1 MKGKLCQAVFN
12 AQQRLTFFGRELL
25 PGRGVYTRV
34 VVAGHLTFP
43 KTIQSLLNGS
53 EETFMVTCIC
63 SLLALSVLGL
73 QQPNQS
79 AYSLNW
85 RDMIVGMSW
94 LGVTVVVV
102 LLLMSIYSIALMLE
116 RYLTYKAAARQSRE
130 FAPKVAELLRG
141 AQLDNALKLSQT
153 YQRSHL
159 AVVVNS
165 GLQELAASTAL
176 VKPERQMRKAKRAV
190 RRAAAM
196 KSAELQRGLSA
207 LATVGSTAPFVGLF
221 GTVIGIIHAF
231 EVMGQQ
237 ETAGFS
243 AIAGGISEALVTT
256 AFGLVVAIPA
266 VWMFNYF
273 SSRVR
278 GFEVEMNNSAD
289 ELIDYFLQQREGV

>member
-1 MKGKLCQAVFN
+1 
-12 AQQRLTFFGRELL
+12 
-25 PGRGVYTRV
+25 
-34 VVAGHLTFP
+34 
-43 KTIQSLLNGS
+43 
-53 EETFMVTCIC
+53 MVTCIC
-63 SLLALSVLGL
+63 SLLALAVLSL
-73 QQPNQS
+73 RQPANS
-79 AYSLNW
+79 AISLNW
-85 RDMIVGMSW
+85 RDMIAGMSW
-94 LGVTVVVV
+94 LGVAVVVV

-153 YQRSHL
+153 YRRSHL

-165 GLQELAASTAL
+165 GLQELAATTAL

-190 RRAAAM
+190 KRAAAL

-289 ELIDYFLQQREGV
+289 ELIDFFLQQRESV

>member
-1 MKGKLCQAVFN
+1 MATCVYA
-12 AQQRLTFFGRELL
+12 LL
-25 PGRGVYTRV
+25 LV
-34 VVAGHLTFP
+34 
-43 KTIQSLLNGS
+43 
-53 EETFMVTCIC
+53 
-63 SLLALSVLGL
+63 L
-73 QQPNQS
+73 QQPTQS
-79 AYSLNW
+79 ALSLNW
-85 RDMIVGMSW
+85 REMLVTMSW
-94 LGVTVVVV
+94 LGVSVVVV
-102 LLLMSIYSIALMLE
+102 LMLMSMYSIALMLE

-153 YQRSHL
+153 YRRSHL

-165 GLQELAASTAL
+165 GLQELAAASSQAL
-176 VKPERQMRKAKRAV
+176 VKPERQLRKAKRAV

-231 EVMGQQ
+231 EKLGQM
-237 ETAGFS
+237 EGAGFS
-243 AIAGGISEALVTT
+243 VIAVGISEALVTT
-256 AFGLVVAIPA
+256 AFGLMVAIPA

-273 SSRVR
+273 TSRVH

-289 ELIDYFLQQREGV
+289 ELIDYFLQQRESL

>member
-1 MKGKLCQAVFN
+1 
-12 AQQRLTFFGRELL
+12 
-25 PGRGVYTRV
+25 
-34 VVAGHLTFP
+34 
-43 KTIQSLLNGS
+43 
-53 EETFMVTCIC
+53 MVTCLC
-63 SLLALSVLGL
+63 SQLTLAVLSL
-73 QQPNQS
+73 QQPANS
-79 AYSLNW
+79 AISLNW
-85 RDMIVGMSW
+85 RDMIAGMSW
-94 LGVTVVVV
+94 LGVAVIVV

-141 AQLDNALKLSQT
+141 AQLDNALKLSQH
-153 YQRSHL
+153 YHRSHL

-165 GLQELAASTAL
+165 GLQELAATTTAL

-190 RRAAAM
+190 RRAAAL

-237 ETAGFS
+237 ETSGFS

-273 SSRVR
+273 TNRVR
-278 GFEVEMNNSAD
+278 GFEVEMHNSAD
-289 ELIDYFLQQREGV
+289 ELIDYFLQQREGL